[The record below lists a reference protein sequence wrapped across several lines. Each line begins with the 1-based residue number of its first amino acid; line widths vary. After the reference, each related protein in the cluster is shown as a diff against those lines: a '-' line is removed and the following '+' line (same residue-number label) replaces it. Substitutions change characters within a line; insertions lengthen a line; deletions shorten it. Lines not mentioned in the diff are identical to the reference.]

1 LQRIGEQEIT
11 NGDKKE
17 EETIM
22 TIKNENQ
29 KVNDLLFSF
38 LTVDGSSSI
47 NRKRLVVLYVCI

>member
-1 LQRIGEQEIT
+1 MQRIGEQEIT

>member
-1 LQRIGEQEIT
+1 MQRIGEQEIT

-47 NRKRLVVLYVCI
+47 NRTRLVVLYVCI